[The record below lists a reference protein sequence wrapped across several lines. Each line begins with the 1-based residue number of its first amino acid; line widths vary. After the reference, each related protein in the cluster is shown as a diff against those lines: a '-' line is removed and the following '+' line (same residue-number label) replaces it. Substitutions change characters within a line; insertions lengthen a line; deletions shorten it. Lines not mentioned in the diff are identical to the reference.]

1 MEHSRS
7 LSALVG
13 NLEAHY
19 GEPAPLKAS
28 DPLGLIVH
36 ETIGYLATDERRD
49 AAFDALQKNL
59 GLKPT
64 QILAAPIEDLVKVAR
79 LGGIHAEL
87 RAARLK
93 EVAQIVLN
101 DFDGDLNKV
110 LKLSLTQ
117 AKKAL
122 QKFPSIGAPGAEKI
136 LLFTKTYP
144 VLALESN
151 GLRVLLR
158 LGFGEER
165 KNYAATYAS
174 VREALQDQIGADCDF
189 LIRAHQLLRRHGKE
203 LCRSKNPGCDIC
215 PVSSSCSYYQTEIA
229 ASRGRKARPSKSTP

>member
-1 MEHSRS
+1 MVRK
-7 LSALVG
+7 LSFSTLVA

-19 GEPAPLKAS
+19 GKPRPPKTTE
-28 DPLGLIVH
+28 PLGLIIH
-36 ETIGYLATDERRD
+36 EAVAYLTTDEKRD
-49 AAFDALQKNL
+49 AAFDALRAQV

-64 QILAAPIEDLVKVAR
+64 QILAAPMAQLVSITS

-93 EVAQIVLN
+93 EIAQIVLN
-101 DFDGDLNKV
+101 DFAGDLNNA
-110 LKLSLTQ
+110 LKLPLPQ
-117 AKKAL
+117 ARKAL

-136 LLFTKTYP
+136 LLFTNTQP
-144 VLALESN
+144 TLALESN

-165 KNYAATYAS
+165 KNYAASYGS
-174 VREALQDQIGADCDF
+174 VQEALKDQIGNDCDF

-203 LCRSKNPGCDIC
+203 LCRTSNPACEAC
-215 PVSSSCSYYQTEIA
+215 PLSLSCHYYLSQETA
-229 ASRGRKARPSKSTP
+229 TRKALPVHPAQE

>member
-1 MEHSRS
+1 MNKPPSFS
-7 LSALVG
+7 TIIAK
-13 NLEAHY
+13 LEAHY
-19 GEPAPLKAS
+19 GKPQSPKTT

-36 ETIGYLATDERRD
+36 DTVAYLASDEKRD
-49 AAFDALQKNL
+49 AAFAALRKKF

-64 QILAAPIEDLVKVAR
+64 NILAAPIVELVNITK

-93 EVAQIVLN
+93 EIAQTVLN
-101 DFDGDLNKV
+101 DFAGDLHNA
-110 LKLSLTQ
+110 LRLPLPQ

-136 LLFTKTYP
+136 LLFTSTYP
-144 VLALESN
+144 VLGLESN

-165 KNYAATYAS
+165 RNYSASYAS
-174 VREALQDQIGADCDF
+174 VQEALKDQLGDDCDF

-203 LCRSKNPGCDIC
+203 LCRTSNPACEVC
-215 PVSSSCSYYQTEIA
+215 PLRSSCSYYRA
-229 ASRGRKARPSKSTP
+229 NARKI